1 MAEKTYVAGRDMLKV
16 HEGHIHSGEAFP
28 AAEVT
33 PSLLTMQWVRE
44 GNGTKPRDK
53 GTHTAFG
60 NAELAALKPAAPV
73 KEKKPPKG
81 ATPPAAGPRRTRRRP
96 RPRRRRRARGRSRR
110 RANR

>member
-81 ATPPAAGPRRTRRRP
+81 ATPPAAETAPDTSTAPAPKAKTGKGKKP
-96 RPRRRRRARGRSRR
+96 AKG
-110 RANR
+110 